1 MSKYDQSQIKNIVLV
16 GHAGSGKTTL
26 AETMLFEAGVINR
39 RGSIAEKNTVSDYSE
54 IEHDRGSSVFATL
67 LNLEWQGAKIN
78 LIDTPGLDDFVGEVI
93 SALKVADTAVMVLN
107 GQFGVESGSELY
119 WETIEEMQKPMILAV
134 NQLDH
139 ENADF
144 ERTVEEAKQT
154 FGKHVTVVQYP
165 VFDGK
170 ALTGI
175 IDVLKMTYYKFGAD
189 GGKPQKLPIP
199 DSEKAKAD
207 KLHNELVEASAE
219 NDETLM
225 EHYFEKG
232 SLDEDEMRK
241 GLHIGLLKHELFPL
255 FCLSAKNNMGS
266 GRLMGFIGNV
276 APSAA
281 EVPSVKLA
289 DGTDLK
295 CDPKGSPVAFVFKTI
310 SEPHLGDL
318 SFFKVYSGEL
328 KEGIDLVNEQTGA
341 TERLNQLFTIRG
353 KNRENT
359 TSLIAGDIGASVKLK
374 STHTNNT
381 LHLKGK
387 DVKVEQI
394 VYPEPRVR
402 MAIVSAS
409 KGDEEKLASALHHI
423 REEDPTLIIEHSQEL
438 KQTILHGQGELH
450 LSVAKWK
457 IEHHYKLQVKF
468 EKPRIPFRETIQ
480 RKVDAMYRHKKQ
492 TGGAGQFAEVHMRV
506 EPYYEGIPKPTD
518 LTVRNTELIELDWG
532 GILSFNNCIVG
543 GAIDNKFMNAI
554 LKGIMEKMHNGP
566 LTGSYVRDVRV
577 CIFDGKMHAVDS
589 NDQAFKTASL
599 MAFKEAFRD
608 ADPKILEPIYELE
621 ITVPEEYMGDVMGD
635 LQTRRGAIL
644 GMDSDGR
651 HQKIKARVP
660 LMELH
665 NYSSSLR
672 SITQGRAK
680 YKMRFAEYDAVP
692 YELQQ
697 KLIEAHAEEVE
708 AVA

>member
-1 MSKYDQSQIKNIVLV
+1 MSTYDQSHIKNIVLV

-26 AETMLFEAGVINR
+26 AETMLFEAGAIKR
-39 RGSIAEKNTVSDYSE
+39 RGTVEDKNTVSDYNE
-54 IEHDRGSSVFATL
+54 IEQDRGNSVFSTL

-78 LIDTPGLDDFVGEVI
+78 LIDTPGFDDFIGEVL
-93 SALKVADTAVMVLN
+93 SALHVADTAVMVLN
-107 GQFGVESGSELY
+107 AQFGVEVGSELY
-119 WETIEEMQKPMILAV
+119 WETIDHLRKPAIIAV

-144 ERTVEEAKQT
+144 DRAVEQAKAR
-154 FGKHVTVVQYP
+154 FGKHVVVVQYP
-165 VFDGK
+165 MFDGGK
-170 ALTGI
+170 FSGI
-175 IDVLKMTYYKFGAD
+175 IDVLKMTYYKFGAE
-189 GGKPQKLPIP
+189 GGKPEKLAIP
-199 DSEKAKAD
+199 DAEKAKAD
-207 KLHNELVEASAE
+207 QLHNELVEASAE
-219 NDETLM
+219 NDESLM
-225 EHYFEKG
+225 ELYFEKG
-232 SLDEDEMRK
+232 SLDEDELRQGM
-241 GLHIGLLKHELFPL
+241 HIGLLKHELFPL

-281 EVPSVKLA
+281 EVLPMKTV
-289 DGTDLK
+289 GGGELK

-318 SFFKVYSGEL
+318 SFFKVCSGEL
-328 KEGIDLVNEQTGA
+328 TGGIDLVNEQTGS

-353 KNRENT
+353 KNRESA

-387 DVKVEQI
+387 DVQI
-394 VYPEPRVR
+394 EPILFPEPRVR
-402 MAIVSAS
+402 VAIVSAA

-450 LSVAKWK
+450 LAVAKWK
-457 IEHHYKLQVKF
+457 IEHHYKLLVKF

-480 RKVDAMYRHKKQ
+480 KKVDAMHRHKKQ

-506 EPYYEGIPKPTD
+506 EPYYEGMPKPAD
-518 LTVRNTELIELDWG
+518 LTVRSTELIDLDWG
-532 GILSFNNCIVG
+532 GKLSFNNCIVG
-543 GAIDNKFMNAI
+543 GAIDTKFMNAI

-621 ITVPEEYMGDVMGD
+621 VSVPEEHMGDVMGD
-635 LQTRRGAIL
+635 LQTRRGSIL
-644 GMDSDGR
+644 GMDADG
-651 HQKIKARVP
+651 HYQKIIARVP

-680 YKMRFAEYDAVP
+680 YKMRFAQYEAVP
-692 YELQQ
+692 FEVKQ
-697 KLIEAHAEEVE
+697 KLMEAHTELE

>member
-1 MSKYDQSQIKNIVLV
+1 MSKYDQKQIKNIVLV

-26 AETMLFEAGVINR
+26 AETMLFEAGAINR
-39 RGSIAEKNTVSDYSE
+39 RGTVQEKNTVSDYSE
-54 IEHDRGSSVFATL
+54 IEHERGNSVFATL
-67 LNLEWQGAKIN
+67 LNLEWQGSKIN
-78 LIDTPGLDDFVGEVI
+78 LIDTPGFDDFIGEVTC
-93 SALKVADTAVMVLN
+93 AMKVADTAIMVLN
-107 GQFGVESGSELY
+107 AQFGVEVGSELY
-119 WETIEEMQKPMILAV
+119 WELIDSDKKAAIIAV

-144 ERTVEEAKQT
+144 DRTVEQAKSR

-165 VFDGK
+165 MYDGK
-170 ALTGI
+170 NFIGI
-175 IDVLKMTYYKFGAD
+175 IDVLKMTYYKFGSD
-189 GGKPQKLPIP
+189 GGKPEKLPIP
-199 DSEKAKAD
+199 GSEKEKAEQ
-207 KLHNELVEASAE
+207 LHNELVEASAE
-219 NDETLM
+219 NDEALM
-225 EHYFEKG
+225 ELYFEKG

-241 GLHIGLLKHELFPL
+241 GLHIGLLQHELFPL

-276 APSAA
+276 AASAA
-281 EVPSVKLA
+281 EVPPVKLA
-289 DGTDLK
+289 DGNTLP
-295 CDPKGSPVAFVFKTI
+295 CDPRGSPCVFVFKTI
-310 SEPHLGDL
+310 SEPHLGEL
-318 SFFKVYSGEL
+318 SFFKVYSGEV
-328 KEGIDLVNEQTGA
+328 KEGIDLVNEQTSN

-353 KNRENT
+353 KARDNV

-374 STHTNNT
+374 ATHTNNT

-387 DVKVEQI
+387 DLQVEPI
-394 VYPEPRVR
+394 VFPEPRVR
-402 MAIVSAS
+402 TAIVSAS
-409 KGDEEKLASALHHI
+409 KGDEEKLSIALHHLK
-423 REEDPTLIIEHSQEL
+423 EEDPTMRIEQSQEL

-450 LSVAKWK
+450 MAVAKWK

-468 EKPRIPFRETIQ
+468 EKPKIPFRETIQ
-480 RKVDAMYRHKKQ
+480 KKVESMYRHKKQ

-506 EPYYEGIPKPTD
+506 EPYYEGMPPPAGIS
-518 LTVRNTELIELDWG
+518 VRNNELIELDWG
-532 GILSFNNCIVG
+532 GTLSFNNCIVG
-543 GAIDNKFMNAI
+543 GAIDTKFMNAI

-599 MAFKEAFRD
+599 MAFRDAFRD

-621 ITVPEEYMGDVMGD
+621 IFVPEEYMGDVMGD
-635 LQTRRGAIL
+635 LQTRRGQIQ
-644 GMDSDGR
+644 GMDADG
-651 HQKIKARVP
+651 HYQKIMARVP

-680 YKMRFAEYDAVP
+680 YKMRFAEYDSVP
-692 YELQQ
+692 FDLQQ
-697 KLIEAHAEEVE
+697 KLIAEHAELEQ
-708 AVA
+708 VA

>member
-1 MSKYDQSQIKNIVLV
+1 
-16 GHAGSGKTTL
+16 
-26 AETMLFEAGVINR
+26 MLYEAGIIKR
-39 RGSIAEKNTVSDYSE
+39 RGSVEEKNTVSDYNE
-54 IEHDRGSSVFATL
+54 VEHERGNSVFSTL
-67 LNLEWQGAKIN
+67 INLGWQGNKIN
-78 LIDTPGLDDFVGEVI
+78 LIDTPGFDDFVGEVL

-107 GQFGVESGSELY
+107 AQFGVEVGSELY
-119 WETIEEMQKPMILAV
+119 WEAIRDMKKPAIIAV

-144 ERTVEEAKQT
+144 DRTVEQARSR

-165 VFDGK
+165 LFDGK
-170 ALTGI
+170 AFTGI
-175 IDVLKMTYYKFGAD
+175 VDVLKMVYYKFGPE
-189 GGKPQKLPIP
+189 GGKPEKLPIP
-199 DSEKAKAD
+199 ESEKERAD
-207 KLHNELVEASAE
+207 QLHNELVEASAE
-219 NDETLM
+219 NDDALM
-225 EHYFEKG
+225 ELYFAKG
-232 SLDEDEMRK
+232 SLDEDELRK

-281 EVPSVKLA
+281 EIPPAELA
-289 DGTDLK
+289 DGKVLVI
-295 CDPKGSPVAFVFKTI
+295 DPKGPPVAFVFKTI
-310 SEPHLGDL
+310 SEPHLGEL

-328 KEGIDLVNEQTGA
+328 KEGVDLVNDQTAA

-353 KNRENT
+353 KNREGV

-374 STHTNNT
+374 ATHTNNT

-387 DVKVEQI
+387 DVRIKPI
-394 VYPEPRVR
+394 VFPDPRVR
-402 MAIVSAS
+402 VAIVSAS
-409 KGDEEKLASALHHI
+409 KGDEEKLAGALHHI
-423 REEDPTLIIEHSQEL
+423 REEDPTLNIEHSQEL

-450 LSVAKWK
+450 LAVAKWK
-457 IEHHYKLQVKF
+457 IEHLYKLQVKF
-468 EKPRIPFRETIQ
+468 ERPRIPYRETIQ
-480 RKVDAMYRHKKQ
+480 RKVESMYRHKKQ

-506 EPYYEGIPKPTD
+506 EPYYDGMPKPTD
-518 LTVRNTELIELDWG
+518 LTVRNTDLIELDWG
-532 GILSFNNCIVG
+532 GRLSFNNCIVG

-554 LKGIMEKMHNGP
+554 LKGIMEKMQNGP

-599 MAFKEAFRD
+599 MAFRDAFRD
-608 ADPKILEPIYELE
+608 ADPKILEPVYELE
-621 ITVPEEYMGDVMGD
+621 VSVPEDHMGDVMGD
-635 LQTRRGAIL
+635 LQTRRGSIL
-644 GMDSDGR
+644 GMDADG
-651 HQKIKARVP
+651 HYQKIMARVP

-680 YKMRFAEYDAVP
+680 YKMRFAEYEAVP
-692 YELQQ
+692 YEIQQ
-697 KLIEAHAEEVE
+697 KLIESHAEVEEV
-708 AVA
+708 A